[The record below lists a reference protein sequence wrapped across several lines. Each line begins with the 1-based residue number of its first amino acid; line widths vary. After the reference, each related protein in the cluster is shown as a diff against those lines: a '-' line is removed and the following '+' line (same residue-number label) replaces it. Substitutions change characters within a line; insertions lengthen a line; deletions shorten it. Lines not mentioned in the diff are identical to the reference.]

1 MPNNFGNW
9 KTDNYKFVGK
19 AFDFAY
25 ADRLNKLA
33 PVVGEVNAKSI
44 DYELTGS
51 GGYGE
56 AMVYDGENLNTAELH
71 RGFKTVITPVE
82 YTVSVPVGYKQAKI
96 DKMGETKKVGT
107 KLGDSMAITVYLHVL
122 RMFANAWNS
131 DGYHNGGDGVSWAN
145 AAHPVASRGSQG
157 RRFEVDTAAGTYSN
171 ISTDAFSVSAITA
184 AQARA
189 NRFVTPDGLPFL
201 CDFDTV
207 LIAPELE
214 EKAKKMFGENARLT
228 PTQNP
233 DDNTNAANP
242 VYGMRYIVMGGGAD
256 GFKAKQW
263 AVCDRRL
270 MKEIVNIVYNTR
282 PMVMQQEQDNPL
294 KDLYTAYADFG
305 VGWGD
310 ARQIIFGDPG

>member
-1 MPNNFGNW
+1 MPNNLGNW

-25 ADRLNKLA
+25 ADRLNKLS
-33 PVVGEVNAKSI
+33 PIVGEVNAKSI

-56 AMVYDGENLNTAELH
+56 MAEYDGENLNTGRMK

-82 YTVSVPVGYKQAKI
+82 YTLSIPVGYKQAKI
-96 DKMGETKKVGT
+96 DKTGETKKVGS
-107 KLGDSMAITVYLHVL
+107 KLGDSAALTVYLHVL
-122 RMFANAWNS
+122 RMFADAWNT
-131 DGYHNGGDGVSWAN
+131 DGRHNGGDGVSWAN
-145 AAHPVASRGSQG
+145 AAHPVASLGSQG
-157 RRFEVDTAAGTYSN
+157 RRFEADTDAGTYSN
-171 ISTDAFSVSAITA
+171 ISTDAFSVGAITA
-184 AQARA
+184 AQTRA

-214 EKAKKMFGENARLT
+214 EKAKKMFGENSRLM

-233 DDNTNAANP
+233 DDDTNAANP

-256 GFKAKQW
+256 GFTGKRW

-270 MKEIVNIVYNTR
+270 MKEITNIVYNTR
-282 PMVMQQEQDNPL
+282 PMVIQSQLDNPL
-294 KDLYTAYADFG
+294 VDMYTAYADFG

>member
-1 MPNNFGNW
+1 MSSTFKNW
-9 KTDNYKFVGK
+9 TSDNYAFVGK

-25 ADRLNKLA
+25 ADRLNKLS

-56 AMVYDGENLNTAELH
+56 APRYDGENLNEGSLK
-71 RGFKTVITPVE
+71 RGFKTVITPVSTRSPSPSATKE
-82 YTVSVPVGYKQAKI
+82 AKV

-107 KLGDSMAITVYLHVL
+107 KLGDSMALTVYLHVL
-122 RMFANAWNS
+122 RMFANAWNT
-131 DGYHNGGDGVSWAN
+131 DGKHNGGDGVSWAN
-145 AAHPVASRGSQG
+145 AAHPVASRGSSG
-157 RRFEVDTAAGTYSN
+157 RTFVADTDAGTYSN

-189 NRFVTPDGLPFL
+189 NRFHARRYAVPVRLLTRCSLRRSL
-201 CDFDTV
+201 K
-207 LIAPELE
+207 
-214 EKAKKMFGENARLT
+214 EKAKMFGENARLM
-228 PTQNP
+228 P
-233 DDNTNAANP
+233 AADPERLQRREP

-256 GFKAKQW
+256 GFYEQ
-263 AVCDRRL
+263 AVGGVRSPTDEGACEHRH
-270 MKEIVNIVYNTR
+270 NTR
-282 PMVMQQEQDNPL
+282 PTVMQSPQDNPL

-310 ARQIIFGDPG
+310 AKTDHFGNPS

>member
-1 MPNNFGNW
+1 MPDTFSRW
-9 KTDNYKFVGK
+9 KTDNYRFVGK

-25 ADRLNKLA
+25 ADRLNKLS
-33 PVVGEVNAKSI
+33 PVVGEVNARSI

-56 AMVYDGENLNTAELH
+56 APAYDGDNLNEGSLH

-82 YTVSVPVGYKQAKI
+82 YTLSIPVSYKAAKI
-96 DKMGETKKVGT
+96 DKIGETRKVGA
-107 KLGDSMAITVYLHVL
+107 KLGDSMALTVYLHVL
-122 RMFANAWNS
+122 RMFANAWNN
-131 DGYHNGGDGVSWAN
+131 DGRHNGGDGVPWAS
-145 AAHPVASRGSQG
+145 ASHPVASKGSTG
-157 RRFEVDTAAGTYSN
+157 RSFVADADAGTYSN

-189 NRFVTPDGLPFL
+189 KRFLTPDGMPFL
-201 CDFDTV
+201 CDLDTV

-214 EKAKKMFGENARLT
+214 EKAKRLFGENARIA
-228 PTQNP
+228 PTGDP
-233 DDNTNAANP
+233 ESDLNAANP
-242 VYGMRYIVMGGGAD
+242 VYGMRYLVMGGGTD
-256 GFKAKQW
+256 GFTAKQW

-270 MKEIVNIVYNTR
+270 MKEMVNIVYNTR
-282 PMVMQQEQDNPL
+282 PTVMQSPQDNPL

-310 ARQIIFGDPG
+310 ARQIIFGDPS